1 MQAKILYI
9 FVSYFMIIRGIRLQS
24 LEIQKNLIL
33 YTVKMTYIVTG
44 SAICLKLRTGFIWF
58 DWNVEFFVK
67 AQLRCRQ
74 NFIYIG
80 LLGYD

>member
-24 LEIQKNLIL
+24 LEIQKNLVL

-44 SAICLKLRTGFIWF
+44 SATCLKLRTGFI
-58 DWNVEFFVK
+58 
-67 AQLRCRQ
+67 
-74 NFIYIG
+74 
-80 LLGYD
+80 

>member
-24 LEIQKNLIL
+24 LEIRKKLVF

-44 SAICLKLRTGFIWF
+44 SAICLKLRTGFI
-58 DWNVEFFVK
+58 
-67 AQLRCRQ
+67 
-74 NFIYIG
+74 
-80 LLGYD
+80 